1 MKIFRYEFQG
11 EVKYGILEEEYLRE
25 IEGDIFGE
33 FRPGKTKVR
42 ISEVKILPPTVPTK
56 IVGVVFNFR
65 AHAMEMG
72 KKVPEEPLI
81 FFKPPSSLVGHLEPI
96 VIPKGVRRIDYEG
109 ELAAVIKRKARKISD
124 EENVEDYILGYTCM
138 NDVTARDI
146 LEREGERARAK
157 GYDTFT
163 PLGPCI
169 VREANYKRFKLK
181 TFVNGKV
188 RQSASMTNMI
198 FPVPFIIRFLSRIMT
213 LYPGDVI
220 AFGTPGGVGPLQPG
234 DRVDVQ
240 IEGIGILSNPV
251 IKEEEEK

>member
-25 IEGDIFGE
+25 LEGDIFTE

-42 ISEVKILPPTVPTK
+42 ISEVKVLPPVAPSK
-56 IVGVVFNFR
+56 IIGVAFNFR

-72 KKVPEEPLI
+72 QKVPDEPLI
-81 FFKPPSSLVGHLEPI
+81 FFKPPSSLTAHLQPI
-96 VIPKGVRRIDYEG
+96 VFPKGVKRIDYEG
-109 ELAAVIKRKARKISD
+109 ELAAVIKKKVKNIADD
-124 EENVEDYILGYTCM
+124 EPVEPYILGYTCM
-138 NDVTARDI
+138 NDITARDI
-146 LEREGERARAK
+146 FEREKERARAK
-157 GYDTFT
+157 AYDTFT

-169 VREANYKRFKLK
+169 VPGLNYKTLKLK

-198 FPVPFIIRFLSRIMT
+198 FPVPFIIRFISRIMT
-213 LYPGDVI
+213 LYPGDII
-220 AFGTPGGVGPLQPG
+220 AFGTPGGVGPLKPG

-240 IEGIGILSNPV
+240 IEGIGTLSNPV
-251 IKEEEEK
+251 IEEEPK